1 NAIFYHMCGKI
12 AEKINLLANVID
24 YRFGGLFILPAET
37 SAEKYGYFSFRV
49 SELSELLIKH
59 PH

>member
-1 NAIFYHMCGKI
+1 MCGKI

-24 YRFGGLFILPAET
+24 YRFGGLFILPVET
-37 SAEKYGYFSFRV
+37 SAEKYSYFSVRV

>member
-1 NAIFYHMCGKI
+1 MCGKI